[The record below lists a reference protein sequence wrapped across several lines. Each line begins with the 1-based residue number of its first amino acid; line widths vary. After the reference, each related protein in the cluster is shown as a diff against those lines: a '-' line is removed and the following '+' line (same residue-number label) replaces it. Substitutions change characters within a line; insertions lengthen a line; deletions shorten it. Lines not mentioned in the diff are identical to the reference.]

1 MWSVGN
7 GKGKDFGEGEE
18 GVWGEGYKEEENPLN
33 DSSTQIYAASLWP
46 A

>member
-18 GVWGEGYKEEENPLN
+18 GVWGEEEENPLN